1 MVLMQEEIQVLHT
14 AVMGGPVEL
23 FLVRGREGGREG
35 GRVSTWGRNEWLE
48 GGWEGRRGGE

>member
-1 MVLMQEEIQVLHT
+1 MQEEIQVLHT